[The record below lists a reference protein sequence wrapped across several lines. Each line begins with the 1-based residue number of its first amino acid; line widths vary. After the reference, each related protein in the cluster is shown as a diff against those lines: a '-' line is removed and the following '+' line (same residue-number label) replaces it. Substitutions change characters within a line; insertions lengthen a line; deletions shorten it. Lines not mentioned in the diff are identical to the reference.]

1 MTKLQADLLQ
11 KPSVFVGNASHACYA
26 ELHNYDYRFE
36 LIPNTALVDASEAR
50 TAALL
55 RIFGDG
61 RGARSSQLKDSSW
74 LMYADAD
81 TYIIDPDR
89 SMESMIKA
97 AHDLQ
102 ATRMAAAKI
111 SVGAGENDGCD
122 LIIQE
127 DGATSDPG
135 ANAGWFLLRN
145 SEWSRVLLRR
155 WANTRKARKGDY
167 VQIRQSSGGDDQP
180 ALMDLII
187 HEAGKAGGV
196 AYADT
201 CFKEHLQQLPAW
213 KKDRDWM
220 GMTEP
225 YNKYCMCWA
234 REMEKLNIGYMRGEG
249 VFVPKV
255 CVLPYPRDAKND
267 QQGQLLS
274 VQARDGL
281 TELEAKSKHR
291 FLVHDKVYSL
301 KIRIQP
307 KWCPRLADGFCNYMW
322 GQWAPEK
329 EWLQP
334 HLQKEAMVSIEK
346 ARCPKEVGNAIKSN
360 GTAIKAAW
368 KRLVGVLKGIGAPP
382 TEKPRRGR

>member
-1 MTKLQADLLQ
+1 MNAILLHGLWYASGNFGDHEGKTVDLSLASINAVERSDYKRRNSEPPAATATAMEATTAKSLVYSFWATPGSNMTKLQADLLQ
-11 KPSVFVGNASHACYA
+11 KPSVFVGNDSHACYA

-61 RGARSSQLKDSSW
+61 RGGQSSQLKDGSW

-89 SMESMIKA
+89 SMESMINA
-97 AHDLQ
+97 AHDMQ

-111 SVGAGENDGCD
+111 SVGAGANDGCD

-127 DGATSDPG
+127 DGATGDPG

-145 SEWSRVLLRR
+145 SEWSRGLLER

-187 HEAGKAGGV
+187 HEASKAGGV

-201 CFKEHLQQLPAW
+201 
-213 KKDRDWM
+213 
-220 GMTEP
+220 
-225 YNKYCMCWA
+225 
-234 REMEKLNIGYMRGEG
+234 
-249 VFVPKV
+249 
-255 CVLPYPRDAKND
+255 
-267 QQGQLLS
+267 
-274 VQARDGL
+274 
-281 TELEAKSKHR
+281 
-291 FLVHDKVYSL
+291 
-301 KIRIQP
+301 
-307 KWCPRLADGFCNYMW
+307 
-322 GQWAPEK
+322 
-329 EWLQP
+329 
-334 HLQKEAMVSIEK
+334 
-346 ARCPKEVGNAIKSN
+346 
-360 GTAIKAAW
+360 
-368 KRLVGVLKGIGAPP
+368 
-382 TEKPRRGR
+382 